1 MRSLRLTMVV
11 PPWCIER
18 ASLRQKMGG
27 DIDPMLV
34 RLLDVLDEGDDE
46 RAVREE
52 DAGYPLDDSY
62 RLMGECLIR

>member
-1 MRSLRLTMVV
+1 MVV
-11 PPWCIER
+11 PSWCIER

-62 RLMGECLIR
+62 RAV